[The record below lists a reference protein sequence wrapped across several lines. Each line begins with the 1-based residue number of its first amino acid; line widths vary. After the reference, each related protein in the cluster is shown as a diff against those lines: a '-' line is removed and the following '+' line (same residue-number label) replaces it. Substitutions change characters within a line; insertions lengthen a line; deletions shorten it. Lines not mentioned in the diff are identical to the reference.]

1 MASRCIATGRRDRRQ
16 GENDGAR
23 RTNGCPVTRPHGSY
37 CRVPLYVALQLV
49 VPHGGVPEPVQTLAP
64 LPQLAHPSKWTAA
77 VALVQL
83 PFGDIWNVIG
93 CWQTPPP
100 ELPLNG
106 PKVSTPL
113 E

>member
-1 MASRCIATGRRDRRQ
+1 
-16 GENDGAR
+16 
-23 RTNGCPVTRPHGSY
+23 
-37 CRVPLYVALQLV
+37 LQLV
-49 VPHGGVPEPVQTLAP
+49 VPHGVAPEPLQTLDP
-64 LPQLAHPSKWTAA
+64 VPQVVHPSKRTAA

-83 PFGDIWNVIG
+83 AFGDIWNVIG
-93 CWQTPPP
+93 CWQTPP